1 MNHAG
6 HQRASRGPNEGFRAR
21 HSKHAQRPNRR
32 RHHTPPRRER
42 ETHPRPRSRRR
53 RPRKQCHSR
62 HSTLHALPKISGK
75 LAELHYHL
83 NSYRHFNPTLLP
95 NPTLQ
100 PNSYPF
106 TGTTKLHGTHADVV
120 VPGSGAE
127 LGCQSRNRTNLS
139 IHDDNLGWAAF
150 CLAHES
156 AIRRLAAR
164 ILERSRKPGIRKPTT
179 RIVDHGRKLH
189 FPTATEADEETVLLA
204 GEWIGSGIQRG
215 VAISK
220 LVKCFVIFSIHI
232 GNITNVGWEHIEDYA
247 DISDDAE
254 GLHNVSKAGFFHLD
268 YSFEDEGA
276 AFLAQAKELTLK
288 VADACPFGEAM
299 GVDGKGE
306 GIVWTPSR
314 LSILPNT
321 EDFWLKTKE
330 EHFRSV
336 AVPQRKERLPESADA
351 GEKAR
356 AFAELTCTKGR
367 LEQAW
372 AYLLEMGVERDMK
385 GMSTFLGWMTRDIEV
400 EEKREIEWWVWED
413 VEGVAKGWYE
423 MKLVE
428 EAEKF
433 WEDVEE
439 RDGEG
444 GEGVVWEAV
453 DG

>member
-1 MNHAG
+1 MPEINMPHEG
-6 HQRASRGPNEGFRAR
+6 PTKASVLDTASILSDQIATLAIHSQNENA
-21 HSKHAQRPNRR
+21 KPAQLTSGVEDLADNAIPG
-32 RHHTPPRRER
+32 TAA
-42 ETHPRPRSRRR
+42 
-53 RPRKQCHSR
+53 
-62 HSTLHALPKISGK
+62 STLYPKISGK
-75 LAELHYHL
+75 LADLYFHV
-83 NSYRHFNPTLLP
+83 NSYRHFHPTLSP
-95 NPTLQ
+95 HPD
-100 PNSYPF
+100 SYPF
-106 TGTTKLHGTHADVV
+106 TGTAKLHGTHADILIKTT
-120 VPGSGAE
+120 GEIS
-127 LGCQSRNRTNLS
+127 LQSRNRTDLS
-139 IHDDNLGWAAF
+139 IENDNLGFASF
-150 CLAHES
+150 CLDREP

-164 ILERSRKPGIRKPTT
+164 ILERSREPGIRKPTT
-179 RIVDHGRKLH
+179 RIVDHSRKLH
-189 FPTATEADEETVLLA
+189 FPGATEADEETVLLA

-276 AFLAQAKELTLK
+276 AFLVQAKELTLK

-314 LSILPNT
+314 LSNLPNT

-351 GEKAR
+351 REKAR
-356 AFAELTCTKGR
+356 AFAELNCTKGR

-372 AYLLEMGVERDMK
+372 AYLLEMGVEGDMK
-385 GMSTFLGWMTRDIEV
+385 GMSTFLGWMTKDIEV
-400 EEKREIEWWVWED
+400 EEKREIESGGFGRMWKGEVAR
-413 VEGVAKGWYE
+413 VAKGWYE
-423 MKLVE
+423 WRLVE
-428 EAEKF
+428 VADKF

-444 GEGVVWEAV
+444 GESVVWEGGV
-453 DG
+453 